1 MKARKWIK
9 YDTKSSLWIKHRKR
23 IYLYWFK
30 FLQLAEDSDKHN
42 VDWNKYR
49 LWGGKNAV
57 MSMKFDDWW
66 KKYWKSCFGVEKQGD
81 IAKHDTSSSRIKADG
96 VRYNYYT
103 VYYFHKYPHFKA
115 YDVAL
120 KLYREVKR
128 KRASNTSKR
137 TLATFLV
144 SLDDAERIKKAYSA
158 TDAKYT
164 ERFNSTDAKVEVQ
177 SRIGR
182 CRSKGN
188 KTLKNVC
195 KGIYP

>member
-9 YDTKSSLWIKHRKR
+9 YDKKSRLWIKHRKR

-30 FLQLAEDSDKHN
+30 FLQLAENSDKHN

-49 LWGGKNAV
+49 SWGGKNAV

-66 KKYWKSCFGVEKQGD
+66 KKYWESCFGVKEQGD
-81 IAKHDTSSSRIKADG
+81 IAKHDTSSSNIKAEG

-120 KLYREVKR
+120 KLYREVNR
-128 KRASNTSKR
+128 KWEHKTSTR
-137 TLATFLV
+137 RLAFFLV
-144 SLDDAERIKKAYSA
+144 SIDEILLEDKR
-158 TDAKYT
+158 
-164 ERFNSTDAKVEVQ
+164 STHQLKSELQ
-177 SRIGR
+177 SRISR
-182 CRSKGN
+182 FRSKGN